1 MTSTAY
7 KKLAIPYFKEV
18 FIAIDNVMK
27 EVGAP
32 YYLVGVNAIA
42 LELLK
47 KGIKPGRGTK
57 DIDFAVM
64 VSTIK
69 EYENIIDAMVDKGFN
84 KVKAPWTLYHQEFN
98 VAIDILPFGEIE
110 ENDTISFNER
120 YSDLHVL
127 GFKEILENATNINI
141 DEITVE
147 VPPIPGMVILK
158 LVAWSDRPEE
168 RDNDL
173 SDIIRI
179 IKHYFDYEWDTIID
193 NHFDLFAEEPIDRL
207 KIASRVLGR
216 QAKKYM
222 DKSSRLKQRILE
234 TLEANLGDVERSE
247 IAKEW
252 TRRGNLEEKNSNLEY
267 SFQLLSEFE
276 KGLRE

>member
-1 MTSTAY
+1 MNTSGTSY
-7 KKLAIPYFKEV
+7 KDLAIPFFKQV
-18 FIAIDNVMK
+18 FELVDTVMK
-27 EVGAP
+27 KRGIP

-42 LELLK
+42 LEMLR

-69 EYENIIDAMVDKGFN
+69 EYDGVVDALVAKGFH
-84 KVKAPWTLYHQEFN
+84 KAKAPWTLFHQEFN
-98 VAIDILPFGEIE
+98 VAIDVLPFGEIE
-110 ENDTISFNER
+110 EKDTISFNER

-127 GFKEILENATNINI
+127 GFSEVLEEAANLEIEESFLK
-141 DEITVE
+141 

-179 IKHYFDYEWDTIID
+179 IQHFFDFEWDSIVD
-193 NHFDLFAEEPIDRL
+193 DHFDLLDQEPFDRL

-216 QAKKYM
+216 KAKQFI
-222 DKSSRLKQRILE
+222 DKSPRLKSRIFA
-234 TLEANLGDVERSE
+234 TLEANLGEVERSA
-247 IAKEW
+247 IAREWARKE
-252 TRRGNLEEKNSNLEY
+252 GFEVEY
-267 SFQLLSEFE
+267 SYQLLSEFE
-276 KGLRE
+276 HGLKE